1 MKISVVG
8 AGYVGLAFSSVLADL
23 GHLVY
28 VVRKD
33 KKKNEALKK
42 GKTHFYDPG
51 LEELVEKDL
60 ASGKLIPTTSYEEAI
75 PNSEVIFICVGT
87 PSKTN
92 GDIDLSQVF
101 EAAEEIGKNL
111 KTGYTVVA
119 VKSTVLPGTTARVGR
134 ILEKKKKKSAH
145 FSLGFCP
152 EFLREGSAIEDT
164 RRPDR
169 VVIGASDKKAI
180 GILKTIHRDFRAPF
194 LLTGITAAEMIKYAA
209 NNYLAMRIVFAN
221 QIADLCE
228 KSGADINEV
237 LKGIGLDKRIGL
249 HYWYPGLGYAGSCFP
264 KDVAALAA
272 YADKVGLKKSI
283 FRKMH
288 ELNLRRPE
296 EILKR
301 LEKEFGSFSGKTI
314 GILGLAC
321 KKGTDDIRKSAAL
334 KFIEILKEK
343 KAEITAYDPLA
354 IENTHCLYPEI
365 NYGRNGYEAVKGA
378 DILLILTDTEEFA
391 RMDFKKV
398 KNLMKGN
405 FIFDSRNI
413 LDKNKVES
421 LNFIYK
427 GVGR

>member
-180 GILKTIHRDFRAPF
+180 GILKTIHRDFKAPF

-209 NNYLAMRIVFAN
+209 NNYLALRIVFAN

-343 KAEITAYDPLA
+343 KAEIMAYDPLA
-354 IENTHCLYPEI
+354 MENTRRLYPEI
-365 NYGRNGYEAVKGA
+365 NYGRNGYEAAKGA

-398 KNLMKGN
+398 KKLMKGN